1 VDFWGGTGEAREL
14 QTEPAARR
22 RGACGRHLLKAPCDA
37 TAGSGENGCVDRG
50 WAARTAGH
58 ACADAADR
66 AGSAQ
71 ASDGA
76 RQEKNGWL
84 IAPGLNIAQQSA
96 GTHCTAEFRTGA
108 LNTPCRT
115 RQWKSRSRT
124 NRMGALTRNAT
135 SRNRA

>member
-1 VDFWGGTGEAREL
+1 VDFGEAL
-14 QTEPAARR
+14 GKHANFKPNQ
-22 RGACGRHLLKAPCDA
+22 RHADVVP
-37 TAGSGENGCVDRG
+37 VD
-50 WAARTAGH
+50 
-58 ACADAADR
+58 ADR

-84 IAPGLNIAQQSA
+84 IAPGLNTVQQSA

-108 LNTPCRT
+108 LNTPRRT

-124 NRMGALTRNAT
+124 NQMGAPARNAT